1 MQIFGSNVKSFS
13 LWDPEQTGV
22 VNAMEMFSGLIIF
35 SKMAYEDKIK
45 FLYEFFDLNEEGYLD
60 YDDLAFMFIS
70 VCQATCKIYELE
82 P

>member
-45 FLYEFFDLNEEGYLD
+45 FLYEFFDLNE
-60 YDDLAFMFIS
+60 
-70 VCQATCKIYELE
+70 
-82 P
+82 